1 MVLKVLLKQY
11 IPLNNTLIF
20 NGNHGSCETFCM

>member
-1 MVLKVLLKQY
+1 MALKVLLQQY

-20 NGNHGSCETFCM
+20 NGNHGSCQTFSM